1 MKKYATPRKATGK
14 TPKVSPHEKSMV
26 LTVNSI
32 DPIGGDGAIGRI
44 TKVWW

>member
-1 MKKYATPRKATGK
+1 
-14 TPKVSPHEKSMV
+14 

-44 TKVWW
+44 TKVWWWNANRVM